1 MIFQNY
7 CDVFENN
14 PTEATKIMYLFVNSE
29 FTLLLVFANLQFAVK
44 CLSTKVSAFCLT
56 CHTEDPY
63 EMVKA

>member
-1 MIFQNY
+1 MIFRNY

-44 CLSTKVSAFCLT
+44 CLSDRKSV
-56 CHTEDPY
+56 
-63 EMVKA
+63 V